1 MGILVTPVQGDFVA
15 RLTGLDLF
23 RPLDEGDFG
32 QVRDAFHRYAVV
44 IFPEQALTDD
54 EQIAFSER
62 FGPLE
67 VSLRKDRQRR
77 IDNPRIS
84 DISNVDEKD
93 RVFDPDDE
101 RAIYNA
107 GNRLW
112 HSDSS
117 FKRVPAMASLLSGRE
132 VPPEGGETE
141 YADLRG
147 AWDALPADRQRGL
160 EPLVAEHSF
169 VYSRGLIG
177 YDQFTD
183 AERAAVPPVPQAVVR
198 THPATGRKSLY
209 LGSHASHILG
219 RPVEEGRADPLERSC
234 SPAAFGQIPN
244 RLLVGNFGDGRIHAY
259 NLETGA
265 LRGTLEDEQGEPV
278 QIDGLWGLAVGN
290 GHQGGDPEKLYF
302 TAGSSHEAHGLFG
315 AIERVH

>member
-15 RLTGLDLF
+15 RLTGLDLSK
-23 RPLDEGDFG
+23 PLDEGDFG
-32 QVRDAFHRYAVV
+32 QVRDAFNRYAVV
-44 IFPEQALTDD
+44 VFPEQILTDD
-54 EQIAFSER
+54 QQIAFSGR

-67 VSLRKDRQRR
+67 VSIRKDRQRR
-77 IDNPRIS
+77 IENPRIS
-84 DISNVDEKD
+84 DISNVDERD

-147 AWDALPADRQRGL
+147 AWDALPADRKRGL
-160 EPLVAEHSF
+160 ESLVAEHSF

-209 LGSHASHILG
+209 LGSHASYIIG
-219 RPVEEGRADPLERSC
+219 RPVEEGRALLRELLDFATQPQFVYRHVWRRHDLVMWDNRCVLHRGRPWDERRHRRVMHRTTVAGAG
-234 SPAAFGQIPN
+234 PTVVDGHPI
-244 RLLVGNFGDGRIHAY
+244 RVG
-259 NLETGA
+259 
-265 LRGTLEDEQGEPV
+265 
-278 QIDGLWGLAVGN
+278 
-290 GHQGGDPEKLYF
+290 
-302 TAGSSHEAHGLFG
+302 
-315 AIERVH
+315 

>member
-15 RLTGLDLF
+15 RLTGLDLSK
-23 RPLDEGDFG
+23 PLDSGDFG
-32 QVRDAFHRYAVV
+32 QVRDAFNRYAVV
-44 IFPEQALTDD
+44 VFPEQTLTDD
-54 EQIAFSER
+54 QQIAFSER

-67 VSLRKDRQRR
+67 VSLRKDRPRR
-77 IDNPRIS
+77 VDNPRIS

-147 AWDALPADRQRGL
+147 AWDALPADGQRGL
-160 EPLVAEHSF
+160 ESLVAEHSF

-198 THPATGRKSLY
+198 THPATGRKALY
-209 LGSHASHILG
+209 LGSHASHVIG
-219 RPVEEGRADPLERSC
+219 RPVEEGRALLRELLEFATQPR
-234 SPAAFGQIPN
+234 FVYRHVWRQHDLVMWDN
-244 RLLVGNFGDGRIHAY
+244 RCALHRGRPWDERRYRRVMHRTTVAGAGPTAVDGRPI
-259 NLETGA
+259 
-265 LRGTLEDEQGEPV
+265 PV
-278 QIDGLWGLAVGN
+278 G
-290 GHQGGDPEKLYF
+290 
-302 TAGSSHEAHGLFG
+302 
-315 AIERVH
+315 

>member
-15 RLTGLDLF
+15 RLTGVDLS

-32 QVRDAFHRYAVV
+32 QVREAFHRYAVV
-44 IFPEQALTDD
+44 VFPEQALTDD

-160 EPLVAEHSF
+160 PSLVAEHSF

-219 RPVEEGRADPLERSC
+219 RPVEEGRALLRELLEFATQPQFVYRHVWR
-234 SPAAFGQIPN
+234 QHDLVMWDN
-244 RLLVGNFGDGRIHAY
+244 RCALHRGRPWDERRFRRVMHRTTVAGAGPTAVDGRPI
-259 NLETGA
+259 
-265 LRGTLEDEQGEPV
+265 PV
-278 QIDGLWGLAVGN
+278 G
-290 GHQGGDPEKLYF
+290 
-302 TAGSSHEAHGLFG
+302 
-315 AIERVH
+315 

>member
-15 RLTGLDLF
+15 RLTGLDLS

-147 AWDALPADRQRGL
+147 AWDALSADRKRGL
-160 EPLVAEHSF
+160 EALVAEHSF

-219 RPVEEGRADPLERSC
+219 RPVEEGRALLRELLEFATQPQLVYRHVWR
-234 SPAAFGQIPN
+234 QHDLVMWDN
-244 RLLVGNFGDGRIHAY
+244 RCVLHRGRPWDERRYRRVMHRTTVAGAGPTAVDGRPI
-259 NLETGA
+259 
-265 LRGTLEDEQGEPV
+265 P
-278 QIDGLWGLAVGN
+278 
-290 GHQGGDPEKLYF
+290 
-302 TAGSSHEAHGLFG
+302 AG
-315 AIERVH
+315 

>member
-1 MGILVTPVQGDFVA
+1 MGILVTPVPGDFVA
-15 RLTGLDLF
+15 RVTGLDLSSQ
-23 RPLDEGDFG
+23 LDEGDFG

-147 AWDALPADRQRGL
+147 AWDALPADRRRGL
-160 EPLVAEHSF
+160 PSLVAEHSF

-219 RPVEEGRADPLERSC
+219 RPVDEGRALLRELLEFATQPQFVYRHVWR
-234 SPAAFGQIPN
+234 QHDLVMWDN
-244 RLLVGNFGDGRIHAY
+244 RCVLHRGRPWDERRYRRVMRRTTVAGAGPTAVDGRPI
-259 NLETGA
+259 
-265 LRGTLEDEQGEPV
+265 PV
-278 QIDGLWGLAVGN
+278 G
-290 GHQGGDPEKLYF
+290 
-302 TAGSSHEAHGLFG
+302 
-315 AIERVH
+315 

>member
-15 RLTGLDLF
+15 HLTGLDLS

-67 VSLRKDRQRR
+67 VSLRKDRQRP

-147 AWDALPADRQRGL
+147 AWDALSADRKRGL
-160 EPLVAEHSF
+160 EALVAEHSF

-219 RPVEEGRADPLERSC
+219 RPLEEGRALLRELLEFATQPQFVYRHVWR
-234 SPAAFGQIPN
+234 QHDLVMWDN
-244 RLLVGNFGDGRIHAY
+244 RCALHRGRPWDERRYRRVMHRTTVAGAGPTAVDGRPI
-259 NLETGA
+259 
-265 LRGTLEDEQGEPV
+265 P
-278 QIDGLWGLAVGN
+278 
-290 GHQGGDPEKLYF
+290 
-302 TAGSSHEAHGLFG
+302 AG
-315 AIERVH
+315 

>member
-15 RLTGLDLF
+15 RLTGLDLS
-23 RPLDEGDFG
+23 RPLDSGDFG
-32 QVRDAFHRYAVV
+32 QVHDAFNRYAVV
-44 IFPEQALTDD
+44 IFPEQTLTDD

-117 FKRVPAMASLLSGRE
+117 FKRVPATASLLSGRE

-147 AWDALPADRQRGL
+147 AWDALPAERKRGL
-160 EPLVAEHSF
+160 ESLVAEHSF

-198 THPATGRKSLY
+198 THPATGRKALY
-209 LGSHASHILG
+209 LGSHASHIIG
-219 RPVEEGRADPLERSC
+219 RPVGEGRALLRDLLEFATQPQFVYRHVWR
-234 SPAAFGQIPN
+234 QHDLVMWDN
-244 RLLVGNFGDGRIHAY
+244 RCVLHRGRPWDERRYRRIMHRTTVAGTGPTAVDGRPILVG
-259 NLETGA
+259 
-265 LRGTLEDEQGEPV
+265 
-278 QIDGLWGLAVGN
+278 
-290 GHQGGDPEKLYF
+290 
-302 TAGSSHEAHGLFG
+302 
-315 AIERVH
+315 

>member
-15 RLTGLDLF
+15 RLTGLDLSK
-23 RPLDEGDFG
+23 PLDSGDFD
-32 QVRDAFHRYAVV
+32 QVRDAFNRYAVV
-44 IFPEQALTDD
+44 VFPEQTLTDD
-54 EQIAFSER
+54 QQIAFSER

-77 IDNPRIS
+77 VDNPRIS
-84 DISNVDEKD
+84 DISNVDEKN

-147 AWDALPADRQRGL
+147 AWDALPADGQRGL
-160 EPLVAEHSF
+160 ESLVAEHSF

-198 THPATGRKSLY
+198 THPETGRKALY
-209 LGSHASHILG
+209 LGSHASHVMG
-219 RPVEEGRADPLERSC
+219 RPVAGCVRTTAWGTGGTSARSA
-234 SPAAFGQIPN
+234 SVN
-244 RLLVGNFGDGRIHAY
+244 
-259 NLETGA
+259 
-265 LRGTLEDEQGEPV
+265 
-278 QIDGLWGLAVGN
+278 W
-290 GHQGGDPEKLYF
+290 
-302 TAGSSHEAHGLFG
+302 S
-315 AIERVH
+315 

>member
-1 MGILVTPVQGDFVA
+1 
-15 RLTGLDLF
+15 
-23 RPLDEGDFG
+23 
-32 QVRDAFHRYAVV
+32 VRDAFNRYAVV
-44 IFPEQALTDD
+44 VFPEQPLTDD

-67 VSLRKDRQRR
+67 VSIRKDRQRR
-77 IDNPRIS
+77 IENPRVS
-84 DISNVDEKD
+84 DISNVDERD

-147 AWDALPADRQRGL
+147 AWDALPADRRRGL
-160 EPLVAEHSF
+160 EALVAEHSF

-183 AERAAVPPVPQAVVR
+183 AERAAVPPVQQAVVR

-209 LGSHASHILG
+209 LGSHASYIIG
-219 RPVEEGRADPLERSC
+219 RPVEEGRALLRDLLDFATQPQFVYRHVWRRHDLVMWDNRCALHRGRPWDERRYRRIMHRTTVAGAGPTVVDSR
-234 SPAAFGQIPN
+234 PIP
-244 RLLVGNFGDGRIHAY
+244 VA
-259 NLETGA
+259 
-265 LRGTLEDEQGEPV
+265 
-278 QIDGLWGLAVGN
+278 
-290 GHQGGDPEKLYF
+290 
-302 TAGSSHEAHGLFG
+302 
-315 AIERVH
+315 

>member
-1 MGILVTPVQGDFVA
+1 MGILVASVQGDFVA
-15 RLTGLDLF
+15 RVSGLDLSK
-23 RPLDEGDFG
+23 PLDEGAFG
-32 QVRDAFHRYAVV
+32 QVRDAFHRYAVLV
-44 IFPEQALTDD
+44 FPEQALSD
-54 EQIAFSER
+54 EQQIAFSER

-67 VSLRKDRQRR
+67 VSIRKDR
-77 IDNPRIS
+77 PRAVARAEVS
-84 DISNVDEKD
+84 DLSNVDAD
-93 RVFDPDDE
+93 GRLYAPDDE

-132 VPPEGGETE
+132 VPPQGGETE

-147 AWDALPADRQRGL
+147 AWDALPAERKRGL
-160 EPLVAEHSF
+160 DELVAEHSF

-183 AERAAVPPVPQAVVR
+183 AERAIVPPVQQAVVR

-219 RPVEEGRADPLERSC
+219 RPVEESRALLKELLEFATQPRFVYCHVWKRNDLVMWDNRCVLHRGRPWDEPIGR
-234 SPAAFGQIPN
+234 GQVLHSYISGP
-244 RLLVGNFGDGRIHAY
+244 G
-259 NLETGA
+259 
-265 LRGTLEDEQGEPV
+265 
-278 QIDGLWGLAVGN
+278 
-290 GHQGGDPEKLYF
+290 
-302 TAGSSHEAHGLFG
+302 
-315 AIERVH
+315 

>member
-15 RLTGLDLF
+15 RLTGLDLS

-44 IFPEQALTDD
+44 VFPEQALTDD

-160 EPLVAEHSF
+160 PSLVAEHSF

-219 RPVEEGRADPLERSC
+219 RPVEEGRALLRELLEFATQPQFVYRHVWR
-234 SPAAFGQIPN
+234 QHDLVMWDN
-244 RLLVGNFGDGRIHAY
+244 RCALHRGRPWDERRYRRVMHRTTVAGAGPTAVDGRPI
-259 NLETGA
+259 
-265 LRGTLEDEQGEPV
+265 
-278 QIDGLWGLAVGN
+278 AVG
-290 GHQGGDPEKLYF
+290 
-302 TAGSSHEAHGLFG
+302 
-315 AIERVH
+315 

>member
-15 RLTGLDLF
+15 RVTGLDLS

-141 YADLRG
+141 YTDLRG

-160 EPLVAEHSF
+160 ESLVAEHSF

-219 RPVEEGRADPLERSC
+219 RPVEEGRALLRELLEFATQPQFVYRHVWR
-234 SPAAFGQIPN
+234 QHDLVMWDN
-244 RLLVGNFGDGRIHAY
+244 RCALHRGRPWDERRYRRVMHRTTVAGAGPTAVDGRPI
-259 NLETGA
+259 
-265 LRGTLEDEQGEPV
+265 
-278 QIDGLWGLAVGN
+278 AVG
-290 GHQGGDPEKLYF
+290 
-302 TAGSSHEAHGLFG
+302 
-315 AIERVH
+315 